1 LTLHLI
7 QVDERLVNASDL
19 KIRSLR
25 ATPVNVPLARPHP
38 TASGMVE
45 SAPLVLV
52 DLETDQ
58 GLTGR
63 CYVFCYTSIAL
74 KPITD
79 LIDALLPL
87 IQGDAV
93 APLVLAQKLQGR
105 FRLLGPQ
112 GFTGIAIA
120 GIDMA
125 AWDLLAKS
133 VDLSLT
139 RLLGGEEKPIP
150 AYHSLGMA
158 GPDGA
163 AREAAESIG
172 LGFRCVKF
180 KVGYQQV
187 EQDRAVIRAARRE
200 GGKDLQVMVDYNQSL
215 SVPDAIRR
223 VQFLEEEALVWVEE
237 PTRADDFAGHARI
250 AAECRTPV
258 QIGENL
264 RGPHD
269 LTKSIS
275 EGASDFIM
283 LDVMKIGGISGWLRA
298 IGQAEAAGLPVSSHL
313 FPEISAQLL
322 AVSPQAHW
330 LEYQDW
336 AAPILQR
343 PLEVKDGFAIPQK
356 EAGCGIVWDEDAV
369 HRYRLR

>member
-1 LTLHLI
+1 MS
-7 QVDERLVNASDL
+7 DLVNASAL

-38 TASGMVE
+38 TASGVVE

-52 DLETDQ
+52 DLETHHE
-58 GLTGR
+58 LTGR
-63 CYVFCYTSIAL
+63 SYVFCYTSIAL

-79 LIDALLPL
+79 LIDALQPL
-87 IQGDAV
+87 IQGNAV
-93 APLVLAQKLQGR
+93 APLALAQKLQGR

-112 GFTGIAIA
+112 GFTGIAMA

-133 VDLSLT
+133 AGLSLT

-163 AREAAESIG
+163 AREAAESAE
-172 LGFRCVKF
+172 LGFRCVKY

-187 EQDRAVIRAARRE
+187 EQDQATIRAARSE
-200 GGKDLQVMVDYNQSL
+200 AGKDLQVMVDYNQSL
-215 SVPDAIRR
+215 SVAEAIRR

-258 QIGENL
+258 QMGENL
-264 RGPHD
+264 WGPHD

-275 EGASDFIM
+275 ESASDFIM

-298 IGQAEAAGLPVSSHL
+298 IGQTEAAGLPVSSHL

-343 PLEVKDGFAIPQK
+343 PLEVKDGFAIPHK

>member
-1 LTLHLI
+1 
-7 QVDERLVNASDL
+7 
-19 KIRSLR
+19 
-25 ATPVNVPLARPHP
+25 
-38 TASGMVE
+38 
-45 SAPLVLV
+45 
-52 DLETDQ
+52 
-58 GLTGR
+58 
-63 CYVFCYTSIAL
+63 
-74 KPITD
+74 
-79 LIDALLPL
+79 
-87 IQGDAV
+87 
-93 APLVLAQKLQGR
+93 
-105 FRLLGPQ
+105 
-112 GFTGIAIA
+112 
-120 GIDMA
+120 
-125 AWDLLAKS
+125 
-133 VDLSLT
+133 
-139 RLLGGEEKPIP
+139 
-150 AYHSLGMA
+150 MA

-163 AREAAESIG
+163 AREAAESTK
-172 LGFRCVKF
+172 LGFRCVKY

-187 EQDRAVIRAARRE
+187 EQDRAVIRAARSE
-200 GGKDLQVMVDYNQSL
+200 AGKDLQVMIDYNQSL
-215 SVPDAIRR
+215 SVAEAIRR
-223 VQFLEEEALVWVEE
+223 VQFLEEERLVWVEE

-250 AAECRTPV
+250 AAGCRTPV

-264 RGPHD
+264 WGLHD

-298 IGQAEAAGLPVSSHL
+298 IGQTEAAGLSVSSHL

-336 AAPILQR
+336 VAPILQQ